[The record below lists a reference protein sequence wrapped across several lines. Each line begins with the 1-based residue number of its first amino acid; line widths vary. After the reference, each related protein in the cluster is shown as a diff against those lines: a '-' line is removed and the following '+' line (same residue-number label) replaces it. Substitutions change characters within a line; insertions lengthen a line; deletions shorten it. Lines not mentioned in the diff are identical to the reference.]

1 MSDVLETEIR
11 RGEHAAQLLND
22 ELLQEAF
29 ATIEKE
35 LTNQWANSPARAADD
50 REKLWLMLKLLSR
63 VQLHLQS
70 TLETGQIAQATL
82 GERVGAR
89 LRSYF

>member
-1 MSDVLETEIR
+1 MDSLENEIR

-35 LTNQWANSPARAADD
+35 YTAQWLSSPERDVEG
-50 REKLWLMLKLLSR
+50 RERLRLMVKTLHRL
-63 VQLHLQS
+63 QLELQS
-70 TLETGQIAQATL
+70 TLETGHIAKATL
-82 GERVGAR
+82 AERVGKT
-89 LRSYF
+89 LKSYF